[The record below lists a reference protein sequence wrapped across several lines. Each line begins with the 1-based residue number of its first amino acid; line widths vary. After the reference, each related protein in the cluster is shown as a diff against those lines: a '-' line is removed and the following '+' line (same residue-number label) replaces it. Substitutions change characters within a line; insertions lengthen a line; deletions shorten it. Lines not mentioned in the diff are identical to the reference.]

1 MSIVRSSLPFGVLFV
16 FGAVAAASVACSTEI
31 VTAPLDPVPT
41 GSTSSSSSAT
51 PSPSASETAAP
62 TASATETADAAPP
75 PAAAP
80 KLEISAAYAV
90 FQPRQYSF
98 AIQVKNLG
106 AGASDGFS
114 KLTFDFGGKK
124 LDTQAPC
131 DGFPQPANTSQTIQ
145 FSITQSSSAT
155 GVATYSVSC
164 PSGRQSIGNFVQSA
178 PLTYEG
184 SVTVGIEGKTKS
196 GVPFSATTVADKQQ

>member
-41 GSTSSSSSAT
+41 GSTSASSSAT
-51 PSPSASETAAP
+51 PSPSASQTTAP
-62 TASATETADAAPP
+62 TSSATETPDAAPP

-80 KLEISAAYAV
+80 NLEISAAYAV

-98 AIQVKNLG
+98 AITVKNSG
-106 AGASDGFS
+106 GASDGFS

-131 DGFPQPANTSQTIQ
+131 EGFPQPANTKQTIQ

-184 SVTVGIEGKTKS
+184 PVTVGIEGKTKS

>member
-31 VTAPLDPVPT
+31 VTAPLDPVAS
-41 GSTSSSSSAT
+41 GSASSSSAP
-51 PSPSASETAAP
+51 PSPSASQTTQPSSSASEAP
-62 TASATETADAAPP
+62 DAGPP

-98 AIQVKNLG
+98 AITVDNSG
-106 AGASDGFS
+106 GPSDGFS

-124 LDTQAPC
+124 LDTRAPC
-131 DGFPQPANTSQTIQ
+131 DGFPQPANTRQTIQ
-145 FSITQSSSAT
+145 FAITQSSSAT

-164 PSGRQSIGNFVQSA
+164 PSGRQTLGNFVQSA
-178 PLTYEG
+178 PLTYDG
-184 SVTVGIEGKTKS
+184 PVTVGIEGTTKS
-196 GVPFSATTVADKQQ
+196 GAPFSATTVADKQP

>member
-1 MSIVRSSLPFGVLFV
+1 MSIVRSSLPFGVLVV
-16 FGAVAAASVACSTEI
+16 FGVMAVASVACSTEI
-31 VTAPLDPVPT
+31 VTAPLDPIPS
-41 GSTSSSSSAT
+41 GSSSASSSST
-51 PSPSASETAAP
+51 PSPSATGTTTP
-62 TASATETADAAPP
+62 TSSATESPDAAPP

-98 AIQVKNLG
+98 AITVENSG
-106 AGASDGFS
+106 GPSDGFS

-131 DGFPQPANTSQTIQ
+131 DGFPQPANTRQTIQ

-178 PLTYEG
+178 PLTYDG
-184 SVTVGIEGKTKS
+184 PVTVGIEGKTKA
-196 GVPFSATTVADKQQ
+196 GVAFSATTVADKQP